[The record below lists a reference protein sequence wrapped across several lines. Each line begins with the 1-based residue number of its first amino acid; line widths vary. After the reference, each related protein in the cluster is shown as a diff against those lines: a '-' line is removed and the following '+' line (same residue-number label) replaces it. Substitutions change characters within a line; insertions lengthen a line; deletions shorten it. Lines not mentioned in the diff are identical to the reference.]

1 MWDGAAAI
9 APAADRGEN
18 GTTVAWV
25 DDDEEIGPDPVQQPA
40 GADPLGDLEADDG
53 DPGAR
58 DQEASEPEE
67 DSLRFDRWRRRSAA
81 GAMMTGIAFGMQEAL
96 ERKRKEVPIV
106 QQADGDP
113 AGPQGPIE
121 LQFDPDH
128 PEKTVAVI
136 RPWLMDGGGTAPA
149 EDGDATPP
157 PETTD

>member
-1 MWDGAAAI
+1 MAQVDG
-9 APAADRGEN
+9 
-18 GTTVAWV
+18 
-25 DDDEEIGPDPVQQPA
+25 DEELGPDPVQQRA
-40 GADPLGDLEADDG
+40 GAEPLGDLEADHG
-53 DPGAR
+53 DSGER
-58 DQEASEPEE
+58 DQEASELAEASEPAE

-106 QQADGDP
+106 QRADGDP

-149 EDGDATPP
+149 EDGDATAPADDRDATPP
-157 PETTD
+157 AETTD